1 MQRSLRLGSVGG
13 GFPKFRF
20 VAEQATSPRPS
31 MRIVMFCSF
40 LLLITSHRPG
50 KTRPEHTYAKYGVI
64 WTNFSKISIETLMSR
79 LFCTNQGHLTVH
91 DTQSHPSAS
100 RTPSK
105 VLSYM
110 FSLFVRLVV
119 RGHNWHA
126 LVTQKGPN
134 KMITHQETGGFFN
147 LLRSWENNL
156 HFDVTGGEA
165 KKRQSKHGILKSSLQ
180 CRLFPL

>member
-1 MQRSLRLGSVGG
+1 MSSPDRGELRARGASGLLCLLERCHPRQDRTEQGPFIRDSEPHEIHCRLGPHASHTADHQCFAVCLASHII
-13 GFPKFRF
+13 P
-20 VAEQATSPRPS
+20 PS
-31 MRIVMFCSF
+31 AGA
-40 LLLITSHRPG
+40 G

-119 RGHNWHA
+119 RGHN
-126 LVTQKGPN
+126 
-134 KMITHQETGGFFN
+134 
-147 LLRSWENNL
+147 
-156 HFDVTGGEA
+156 
-165 KKRQSKHGILKSSLQ
+165 
-180 CRLFPL
+180 